1 MAHEL
6 YSTKDGKY
14 VYAQSWGSGHLV
26 KIATSNDKVVKAFSK
41 QMQDGTCPMET
52 LYQVRSGN
60 KEGWGCPSQDGW
72 RIALSPE
79 TTAKVE
85 A

>member
-1 MAHEL
+1 MAHEF

-41 QMQDGTCPMET
+41 QECRMAHAPWKRCTRFA
-52 LYQVRSGN
+52 QVIKKGLGLSISGWMADSS
-60 KEGWGCPSQDGW
+60 KC
-72 RIALSPE
+72 
-79 TTAKVE
+79 
-85 A
+85 